1 MTPTPTT
8 ADAPETPARRRYD
21 LVKLN
26 YTHEAMI
33 DLILQEPTVT
43 TRELAEVFGLTPGW
57 IARVISSDSFQARI
71 AERKAQVIDPVIA
84 HTLRERVQGVAA
96 QSIAIIQ
103 EKLASE
109 ESASYALEALGV
121 AAIALGGKRA
131 AR

>member
-1 MTPTPTT
+1 MTQSSPPEV
-8 ADAPETPARRRYD
+8 AAETPARRRYD

-57 IARVISSDSFQARI
+57 IARVISSDSFQARL

-84 HTLRERVQGVAA
+84 HTIRERVQGVAT

-121 AAIALGGKRA
+121 AAMALGGKRVT
-131 AR
+131 R

>member
-57 IARVISSDSFQARI
+57 IARVISSDSFQARM